1 MKNLFKI
8 IFTILTYL
16 ILINVSLAN
25 IQNKIIAN
33 IGNQIITSHELKNK
47 IITNLILNNQ
57 EVNQSNVNNDK
68 QSALR
73 SLVNYKLKK
82 NEVNR
87 VKISTSLEAV
97 NNHLAKISSRYNT
110 DLNGLKNIFLSN
122 NLNFEL
128 YIDEIKTE
136 FAWQKLIYQLYKEK
150 IFLDKEQINDELKQI
165 IAKQKNLVEY
175 ELAEIELLNENTGSD
190 DKIKK
195 LKQEIDLIGFEN
207 AAIKYSI
214 SPSSMDGGKLGW
226 ISINSLSKKIAG
238 ILSKME
244 KDEISV
250 PILRANS
257 ILFLK
262 ILNKRETNLTQK
274 NIELIKDK
282 IIASKKN
289 ELLNLFANSH
299 LTKIKNNT
307 LINIR

>member
-1 MKNLFKI
+1 MKNFFKI
-8 IFTILTYL
+8 ILIILTYL
-16 ILINVSLAN
+16 ILINVSFAN

-97 NNHLAKISSRYNT
+97 NDHLARISSRYNT
-110 DLNGLKNIFLSN
+110 DVNGLKNIFLSN

-128 YIDEIKTE
+128 YLDEIKTE

-195 LKQEIDLIGFEN
+195 LKKEIDLIGFEN

>member
-8 IFTILTYL
+8 IFIIPTYL
-16 ILINVSLAN
+16 ILINVSFAN

-110 DLNGLKNIFLSN
+110 DVNGLKNIFLSN

-128 YIDEIKTE
+128 YLDEIKTE

-244 KDEISV
+244 KDETSV

-262 ILNKRETNLTQK
+262 ILNKRETNLTK
-274 NIELIKDK
+274 K
-282 IIASKKN
+282 I
-289 ELLNLFANSH
+289 LN
-299 LTKIKNNT
+299 
-307 LINIR
+307 

>member
-1 MKNLFKI
+1 MKSLFKI
-8 IFTILTYL
+8 IFIILTYL
-16 ILINVSLAN
+16 ILINVSFAN

-57 EVNQSNVNNDK
+57 EINQSNVNNDK

-87 VKISTSLEAV
+87 VKISTNLQAV
-97 NNHLAKISSRYNT
+97 NDHLAKISSRYNT
-110 DLNGLKNIFLSN
+110 DVNGLKNIFLSN

-128 YIDEIKTE
+128 YVDEIKTE

-175 ELAEIELLNENTGSD
+175 ELAEIELLNEKTGSD

-282 IIASKKN
+282 IIVSKKN

>member
-8 IFTILTYL
+8 IFIIPTYL
-16 ILINVSLAN
+16 ILINVSFAN

-110 DLNGLKNIFLSN
+110 DVNGLKNIFLSN

-128 YIDEIKTE
+128 YLDEIKTE

-195 LKQEIDLIGFEN
+195 LKQEINLIGFEN

-250 PILRANS
+250 PILKANS

>member
-8 IFTILTYL
+8 IIIILTYL
-16 ILINVSLAN
+16 ILINFSFAN

-57 EVNQSNVNNDK
+57 EINQSNVNNDK

-87 VKISTSLEAV
+87 VKISTNLEAV
-97 NNHLAKISSRYNT
+97 NDHLAKISSRYNT
-110 DLNGLKNIFLSN
+110 DVNGLKNIFLSN

-128 YIDEIKTE
+128 YLDEIKTE

-195 LKQEIDLIGFEN
+195 LKKEIDLIGFEN

-257 ILFLK
+257 ILFL
-262 ILNKRETNLTQK
+262 N
-274 NIELIKDK
+274 
-282 IIASKKN
+282 
-289 ELLNLFANSH
+289 
-299 LTKIKNNT
+299 
-307 LINIR
+307 

>member
-8 IFTILTYL
+8 IIIILTYL
-16 ILINVSLAN
+16 ILINFSFAN

-97 NNHLAKISSRYNT
+97 NDHLARISSRYNT
-110 DLNGLKNIFLSN
+110 DVNGLKNIFLSN

-128 YIDEIKTE
+128 YLDEIKTE

-195 LKQEIDLIGFEN
+195 LKKEIDLIGFEN

>member
-1 MKNLFKI
+1 MKNFFKI
-8 IFTILTYL
+8 ILIILTYL
-16 ILINVSLAN
+16 ILINVSFAN

-57 EVNQSNVNNDK
+57 EINQSNVNNDK

-82 NEVNR
+82 YEVNR

-97 NNHLAKISSRYNT
+97 NDHLARISSRYNT
-110 DLNGLKNIFLSN
+110 DVNGLKNIFLSN

-128 YIDEIKTE
+128 YLDEIKTE

-195 LKQEIDLIGFEN
+195 LKKEIDLIGFEN

>member
-1 MKNLFKI
+1 MKNLLKI

-57 EVNQSNVNNDK
+57 EINQSNVNNDK

-87 VKISTSLEAV
+87 VKISTNLEAV
-97 NNHLAKISSRYNT
+97 NDHLAKISSRYNT
-110 DLNGLKNIFLSN
+110 DINGLKNIFLSN

-128 YIDEIKTE
+128 YLDEIKTE

-175 ELAEIELLNENTGSD
+175 ELAEIELLNEKTGSD

-214 SPSSMDGGKLGW
+214 SQSSMDGGKLGW

-282 IIASKKN
+282 IIVSKKN

>member
-87 VKISTSLEAV
+87 VKISTNLEAV
-97 NNHLAKISSRYNT
+97 NDHLAKISSRYNT

>member
-1 MKNLFKI
+1 MKSLFKI
-8 IFTILTYL
+8 IFIIFTYL
-16 ILINVSLAN
+16 ILINVSFAN

-57 EVNQSNVNNDK
+57 EINQSNVNNDK

-87 VKISTSLEAV
+87 VKISTNLEAV
-97 NNHLAKISSRYNT
+97 NDHLAKISSRYNT
-110 DLNGLKNIFLSN
+110 DINGLKNIFLSN

-128 YIDEIKTE
+128 YLDEIKTE

-175 ELAEIELLNENTGSD
+175 ELAEIELLNEKTGSD

-214 SPSSMDGGKLGW
+214 SQSSMDGGKLGW

-282 IIASKKN
+282 IIVSKKN

>member
-8 IFTILTYL
+8 IFIIPTYL
-16 ILINVSLAN
+16 ILINVSFAN

-110 DLNGLKNIFLSN
+110 DVNGLKNIFLSN

-128 YIDEIKTE
+128 YLDEIKTE

-244 KDEISV
+244 KDETSV

-262 ILNKRETNLTQK
+262 ILNKRETNLTKK

-282 IIASKKN
+282 IIVSKKN
-289 ELLNLFANSH
+289 ELLNLFGNSH
-299 LTKIKNNT
+299 LTKNKNNT
-307 LINIR
+307 LIDIR

>member
-1 MKNLFKI
+1 MKSLFKI
-8 IFTILTYL
+8 IFIIFTYL
-16 ILINVSLAN
+16 ILINVSFAN

-57 EVNQSNVNNDK
+57 EINQSNVNNDK

-82 NEVNR
+82 YEVNR

-97 NNHLAKISSRYNT
+97 NDHLARISSRYNT
-110 DLNGLKNIFLSN
+110 DVNGLKNIFLSN

-128 YIDEIKTE
+128 YLDEIKTE

-195 LKQEIDLIGFEN
+195 LKKEIDLIGFEN

-282 IIASKKN
+282 IIVSKKN

>member
-1 MKNLFKI
+1 MKSLFKI
-8 IFTILTYL
+8 IFIIFTYL
-16 ILINVSLAN
+16 ILINVSFAN

-57 EVNQSNVNNDK
+57 EINQSNVNNDK

-87 VKISTSLEAV
+87 VKISTNLEAV
-97 NNHLAKISSRYNT
+97 NDHLAKISSRYNT
-110 DLNGLKNIFLSN
+110 DINGLKNIFLSN

-128 YIDEIKTE
+128 YLDEIKTE

-175 ELAEIELLNENTGSD
+175 ELAEIELLNEKTGSD

-282 IIASKKN
+282 IIVSKKN

>member
-1 MKNLFKI
+1 MKNFFKI
-8 IFTILTYL
+8 ILIILTYL
-16 ILINVSLAN
+16 ILINVSFAN

-97 NNHLAKISSRYNT
+97 NDHLARISSRYNT
-110 DLNGLKNIFLSN
+110 DVNGLKNIFLSN

-128 YIDEIKTE
+128 YLDEIKTE

-195 LKQEIDLIGFEN
+195 LKKEIDLIGFEN

-262 ILNKRETNLTQK
+262 ILNKLETNLTQK

-282 IIASKKN
+282 IIVSKKN

>member
-1 MKNLFKI
+1 MKNFFKI
-8 IFTILTYL
+8 ILIILTYL
-16 ILINVSLAN
+16 ILINVSFAN

-97 NNHLAKISSRYNT
+97 NDHLARISSRYNT
-110 DLNGLKNIFLSN
+110 DVNGLKNIFLSN

-128 YIDEIKTE
+128 YLDEIKTE

-195 LKQEIDLIGFEN
+195 LKKEIDLIGFEN

-282 IIASKKN
+282 IIVSKKN

>member
-1 MKNLFKI
+1 MKNFFKI
-8 IFTILTYL
+8 ILIILTYL
-16 ILINVSLAN
+16 ILINVSFAN

-33 IGNQIITSHELKNK
+33 IGNRIITSHELKNK

-57 EVNQSNVNNDK
+57 EVDQSNVNNDK

-97 NNHLAKISSRYNT
+97 NDHLARISSRYNT
-110 DLNGLKNIFLSN
+110 DVNGLKNIFLSN

-128 YIDEIKTE
+128 YLDEIKTE

-175 ELAEIELLNENTGSD
+175 ELAEIELLNEKTGSD

-282 IIASKKN
+282 IIVSKKN